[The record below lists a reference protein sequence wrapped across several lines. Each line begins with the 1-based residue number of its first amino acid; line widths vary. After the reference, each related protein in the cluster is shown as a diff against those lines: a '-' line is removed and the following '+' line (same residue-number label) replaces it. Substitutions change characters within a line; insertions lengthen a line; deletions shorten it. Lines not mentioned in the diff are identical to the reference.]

1 MSRLL
6 ACISLVLAAASGLAC
21 RSKDSGPQD
30 GASTAASASA
40 SASTSATA
48 PTALTGLPD
57 AEATPAELID
67 GGAKLKGKHVL
78 VRGALGEVTKDSP
91 KGTIVSLPKD
101 PKTDTPAVR
110 CTLRAGEDVGAAQKG
125 DVIDVLGVVE
135 AVGENVEMGSC
146 VVNTQLRACKVVQQ
160 ALGRGT
166 CEIDKENLG
175 ARLVLGAEHAD
186 LACRS
191 RAGFEAWRAKWAS
204 LPAQE
209 RAARIITVDT
219 TSCHLMYETLTP
231 RLAVDFSSALARVR
245 WEKDVPTLAP

>member
-1 MSRLL
+1 M
-6 ACISLVLAAASGLAC
+6 
-21 RSKDSGPQD
+21 
-30 GASTAASASA
+30 
-40 SASTSATA
+40 
-48 PTALTGLPD
+48 
-57 AEATPAELID
+57 EATPAELID
-67 GGAKLKGKHVL
+67 GGARFKGKRVL

-91 KGTIVSLPKD
+91 KGVIVSLPKD
-101 PKTDTPAVR
+101 SKADTPAVR
-110 CTLRAGEDVGAAQKG
+110 CALRAGEDKELGSAQKG
-125 DVIDVLGVVE
+125 DVVDVLGVVE
-135 AVGENVEMGSC
+135 AIGENVEMAGC

-191 RAGFEAWRAKWAS
+191 RAGFEAWRGKYSS
-204 LPAQE
+204 LPPQE

-245 WEKDVPTLAP
+245 WVNDVPTLAP